1 MLSTILLTVSLAQ
14 IPLPIPVPTPTAVP
28 KVAEVP
34 AGDRVKPQEF
44 TARVGELK
52 RLNGGSDKAKWEL
65 AAGTVGAD
73 LVSDGKGGAVFSA
86 EAKGRYTLVCYTE
99 GPCAWVV
106 VTVGDAPPVPAPPTP
121 VPPSPVPPAP
131 TPTPPAP
138 VPVPPAPPKPLSPG
152 AEKLKAAVEKD
163 GGFTDANRE
172 ALSLLAALVAAGIDE
187 LAKSDTRFTDE
198 LYDAMHKAGET
209 LAKDRIPT
217 ARTWLTTELKSV
229 LGTERR
235 FITDDLRKSL
245 STDLAKLH
253 GVIKEVSGK

>member
-1 MLSTILLTVSLAQ
+1 MLPAVALIALSLGQ
-14 IPLPIPVPTPTAVP
+14 PIPVPIPTPIVTP

-34 AGDRVKPQEF
+34 AGEKPKPQEF

-52 RLNGGSDKAKWEL
+52 RFAGGDKAKWEL

-73 LVSDGKGGAVFSA
+73 LVADGKGGCVFSA

-106 VTVGDAPPVPAPPTP
+106 VTVGDGPAPGPAP

-131 TPTPPAP
+131 TPPAP
-138 VPVPPAPPKPLSPG
+138 APVPPAPPKPLSPG
-152 AEKLKAAVEKD
+152 AEKLRAAVEED
-163 GGFTDANRE
+163 GGFTAANTE

-187 LAKSDTRFTDE
+187 LGKSDTRFTDE
-198 LYDAMHKAGET
+198 LYDAMKKAGAA
-209 LAKDRIPT
+209 LAKDKLPT
-217 ARTWLTTELKSV
+217 AREWLTAELKTV

-245 STDLAKLH
+245 GNDLAKLH
-253 GVIKEVSGK
+253 AVIKEVSGK

>member
-1 MLSTILLTVSLAQ
+1 MLSAILLTVSLAQ
-14 IPLPIPVPTPTAVP
+14 APVVTAAP
-28 KVAEVP
+28 P
-34 AGDRVKPQEF
+34 ADPGKWTEIKGVRGRVVRLTSD
-44 TARVGELK
+44 TA
-52 RLNGGSDKAKWEL
+52 AKWALTEEHSAAEL
-65 AAGTVGAD
+65 VPDSNGKDAGLYAAAD
-73 LVSDGKGGAVFSA
+73 
-86 EAKGRYTLVCYTE
+86 GRYKLVATGAMGE
-99 GPCAWVV
+99 ITRVV
-106 VTVGDAPPVPAPPTP
+106 VVIGDAPPAPVPPQPI
-121 VPPSPVPPAP
+121 PPSPVPPA
-131 TPTPPAP
+131 PTPPAP

-187 LAKSDTRFTDE
+187 LGKSDTRFTDE

-217 ARTWLTTELKSV
+217 ARTWLTAELKTV